1 MWRLGKVDPEELP
14 SPYVAAGASL
24 LSFAVGAIIPL
35 LPFVLGFDA
44 LGVAL
49 GLSALAAVVG
59 GGVVSRL
66 TNRPFWR
73 GALRQLVL
81 GSVAAG
87 LTYVIG
93 LAVGG
98 LASS

>member
-1 MWRLGKVDPEELP
+1 MQELGVDPSDLP

-24 LSFAVGAIIPL
+24 LAFSVGAFIPL

-49 GLSALAAVVG
+49 GLSALAAIG
-59 GGVVSRL
+59 GGGMVARL
-66 TNRPFWR
+66 TNRPFWK
-73 GALRQLVL
+73 GALRQLLL
-81 GSVAAG
+81 GAAAAG
-87 LTYVIG
+87 LTYLIG

-98 LASS
+98 MAAT